1 MASER
6 VIWKYMIPSP
16 DCTIDMPAG
25 AYVVGFGHQDGQ
37 LVLWAEVDP
46 AAEVKPR
53 AFRIVGIGHG
63 YESGLD
69 HRGLVQM
76 PNGLVW
82 HLLEDGPRLDD
93 LLPPAVD

>member
-1 MASER
+1 MKH
-6 VIWKYMIPSP
+6 VIWKYMIPSA
-16 DCTIDMPAG
+16 DCTIDMPED

-46 AAEVKPR
+46 QAEVKPR
-53 AFRIVGIGHG
+53 AFRIVGTGH
-63 YESGLD
+63 EFDAVGLD